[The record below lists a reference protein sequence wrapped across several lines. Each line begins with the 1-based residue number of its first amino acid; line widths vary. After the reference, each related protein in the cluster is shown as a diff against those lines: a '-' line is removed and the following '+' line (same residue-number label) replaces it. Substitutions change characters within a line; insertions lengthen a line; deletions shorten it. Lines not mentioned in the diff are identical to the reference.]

1 MAFAPELVPA
11 GVVAALDL
19 ANPLAFPEELG
30 GAQGLADRDLDGVEL
45 VVAGHLLD
53 QLPAALLVEDHE
65 VPQQIEEAALLED
78 LPAPRHFYALD
89 GTVSLV
95 RSRFL
100 HLHVDLQQREA
111 IYDAAPQQPVLLPRG
126 MRTMPPATPG
136 PDAEDPAAQP
146 VPSAFLVFDMEQNRQ
161 VKTGQVEYFDGP
173 VLSVL
178 AYITAIEPEPGDD

>member
-1 MAFAPELVPA
+1 MA
-11 GVVAALDL
+11 AAD
-19 ANPLAFPEELG
+19 P
-30 GAQGLADRDLDGVEL
+30 
-45 VVAGHLLD
+45 
-53 QLPAALLVEDHE
+53 
-65 VPQQIEEAALLED
+65 EAALLD
-78 LPAPRHFYALD
+78 NLPPPRHFYALD

-136 PDAEDPAAQP
+136 PDTEDPAAQP

>member
-1 MAFAPELVPA
+1 MAATDP
-11 GVVAALDL
+11 
-19 ANPLAFPEELG
+19 
-30 GAQGLADRDLDGVEL
+30 
-45 VVAGHLLD
+45 
-53 QLPAALLVEDHE
+53 
-65 VPQQIEEAALLED
+65 EAALLED

-111 IYDAAPQQPVLLPRG
+111 VYDPAPQQPVLLPRG
-126 MRTMPPATPG
+126 MRTMPAATPG
-136 PDAEDPAAQP
+136 PDTEDPAAQP